1 MKILLSSNAPHVN
14 SGYGVQC
21 KGLLAGLRQLGHEVA
36 LAPNYGLQGGLIQAD
51 GIDVYPL
58 YRDNIGQDVLP
69 RHAKRF
75 GAELVITLYDVW
87 PYNIDFAAQLK
98 VPWLAWFPQDSYP
111 PAPIV
116 MERLRTVDFP
126 VAISRFGQ
134 ESVQQQGVACDYI
147 PHGVDVN
154 VYKPL
159 DKKECRAQFGI
170 PEEKFVVLMVA
181 ANQSYPSRKAF
192 PEALAAFAEFHRTHP
207 DSVLHLHTTP
217 MPKGK
222 MLEGVELWPL
232 IQALGIADAVIFTDE
247 YTMAL
252 GVPDTEMA
260 KIYNSADV
268 LLNPSMG
275 EGFGVPIIEAQAC
288 GVPVITTAFS
298 SMPEL
303 TINGIAVAAFQRSW
317 TLLST
322 WQVTPLIKA
331 ITEALEDIHDWS
343 AEERLENAARGR
355 SIIVRDYAWPVIW
368 EHWRKLLAEIEGGR
382 VAPTERLYHHKI
394 NGLEFDV
401 WDDRLSF
408 TTGCV
413 AAELNANRY
422 GLEDIDF
429 QPGDIVLD
437 VGGHT
442 GLFAM
447 YVAKRWPGVVVHSY
461 EPSAINRERFERNL
475 DMNCADIKN
484 DTLFVW
490 PWGVT
495 ADGRSIELA
504 LDRGNT
510 GGTSEFIKPNGHLRE
525 QAHTKTLDDIIAQ
538 LQKPYVGSPDTRIK
552 LLKIDAEGAEHEILT
567 NAECLGQIDYISGE
581 FHINSSLAKQGY
593 SIPGLAK
600 HLQQYF
606 PTDHITYSSCQMSE

>member
-36 LAPNYGLQGGLIQAD
+36 LAPNYGLNGGLIQAD

-58 YRDNIGQDVLP
+58 YRDNIAQDVLP

-75 GAELVITLYDVW
+75 GADLVITLYDVW
-87 PYNIDFAAQLK
+87 PYNIDFAAGLK
-98 VPWLAWFPQDSYP
+98 VPWCAWFPQDSYP

-116 MERLRTVDFP
+116 MERLQTVDFP

-134 ESVQQQGVACDYI
+134 ASVMERGVACDYI

-154 VYKPL
+154 VFKPL
-159 DKKECRAQFGI
+159 DKAECRAQFQI
-170 PEEKFVVLMVA
+170 SPEKFVVLMVA
-181 ANQSYPSRKAF
+181 ANQSYPSRKSF
-192 PEALAAFAEFHRTHP
+192 PEALAAFADFHRAHP
-207 DSVLHLHTTP
+207 NSVLHLHTTP

-222 MLEGVELWPL
+222 MLEGIELWPL
-232 IQALGIADAVIFTDE
+232 IQALGITDAVIFTDE

-288 GVPVITTAFS
+288 GLPVVTTAFT

-303 TINGIAVAAFQRSW
+303 TVNGIAIENFQRSW
-317 TLLST
+317 TLLNT
-322 WQVTPLIKA
+322 WQVTPSIAA
-331 ITEALEDIHDWS
+331 ITSAMETVAAKSADES
-343 AEERLENAARGR
+343 AEQSRVGRAAMVERY
-355 SIIVRDYAWPVIW
+355 SWPVVW

-382 VAPTERLYHHKI
+382 VAPTERLYHHNI
-394 NGLEFDV
+394 NGIELDV

-413 AAELNANRY
+413 AMELRNDRY
-422 GLEDIDF
+422 GLEQIDF
-429 QPGDIVLD
+429 QPGDIVID
-437 VGGHT
+437 IGGHV

-447 YVAKRWPGVVVHSY
+447 YVAKRWPGVKVYSF
-461 EPSAINRERFERNL
+461 EPSPTNCERFIRNTTEFSDSIFL
-475 DMNCADIKN
+475 TQMA
-484 DTLFVW
+484 
-490 PWGVT
+490 VT
-495 ADGRSIELA
+495 ADGRDLELA
-504 LDRGNT
+504 LSRGNT
-510 GGTSEFIKPNGHLRE
+510 GGTSAYVKVNGHLRE
-525 QAHTKTLDDIIAQ
+525 AAQSTTLDQIVAGFQ
-538 LQKPYVGSPDTRIK
+538 EPFVGSSDVQIK

-567 NAECLGQIDYISGE
+567 TATCLHQIEYIAGE
-581 FHINSSLAKQGY
+581 FHINSSLAKEGY
-593 SIPGLAK
+593 SIAGLAK